1 MSQHDL
7 HATKVCAPLQQ
18 MGGKTVTKY
27 VGRNAPKNAGFLSVS
42 GKEVPERLPRQTTA
56 ASRYKKIAAGAA
68 F

>member
-1 MSQHDL
+1 
-7 HATKVCAPLQQ
+7 